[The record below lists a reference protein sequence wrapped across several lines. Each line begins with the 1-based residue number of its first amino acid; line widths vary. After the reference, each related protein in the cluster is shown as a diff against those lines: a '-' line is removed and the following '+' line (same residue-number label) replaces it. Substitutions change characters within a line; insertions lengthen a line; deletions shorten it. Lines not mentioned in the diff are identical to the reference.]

1 MPSASW
7 ALLMLAASLS
17 ARGATATAVEVSLT
31 LMTDESD
38 SARLDGVAL
47 AVALDC
53 AATVKNTTL
62 TVVWRRTDGVGD
74 SVAQRGVVC
83 AAAAAP
89 ARTMLQRFAAL
100 RRCVVLT
107 SRRRCVLR
115 TRLRAGGRRALS
127 QDDLPH
133 DTTPL
138 LGRWRTTTS
147 LTKPHLRS
155 GTGAQRDLPHET
167 PHSALALAHNDLP
180 HGTTS
185 ALPCS

>member
-7 ALLMLAASLS
+7 ALLMLVASLS

-53 AATVKNTTL
+53 AATAKNTTL

-100 RRCVVLT
+100 RTCVVLT
-107 SRRRCVLR
+107 STTAVCFAHPPPRGRSPG
-115 TRLRAGGRRALS
+115 AGAGRPPSRNHHSARALAH
-127 QDDLPH
+127 DDLPH
-133 DTTPL
+133 
-138 LGRWRTTTS
+138 
-147 LTKPHLRS
+147 
-155 GTGAQRDLPHET
+155 
-167 PHSALALAHNDLP
+167 
-180 HGTTS
+180 
-185 ALPCS
+185 